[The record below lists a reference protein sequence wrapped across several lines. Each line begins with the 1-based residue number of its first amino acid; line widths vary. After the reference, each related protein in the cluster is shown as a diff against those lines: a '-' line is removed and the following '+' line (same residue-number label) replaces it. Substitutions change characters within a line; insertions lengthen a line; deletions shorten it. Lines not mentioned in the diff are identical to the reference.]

1 MIRRCLRL
9 TLRNVDGL
17 ITALVLPV
25 MLMLTFVYLFG
36 GAIETGTAYVNYVL
50 PGVLLVSAGFG
61 VGATA
66 VSVSHDL
73 TGGIIDWFRSMDVRG
88 EALLAGHVVA
98 SVGRNLVSTVLVF
111 AVAFAIGFR
120 SNADALAWL
129 GAISV
134 LVLFIL
140 SLSWLCAAL
149 GLLATSPEA
158 AGGYTFL
165 ISFLPYPSRA
175 VRDPV
180 PAAYPLTSRPFLGPD
195 VGG

>member
-1 MIRRCLRL
+1 MSESALRLPANPLSDVVTMIRRCLRL

-25 MLMLTFVYLFG
+25 MLMLIFVYLFG

-73 TGGIIDWFRSMDVRG
+73 TGGIIDRFRSMDVRG

-120 SNADALAWL
+120 RTPTPWRGWVRSQCWCSSSCPCP
-129 GAISV
+129 GCVRPSG
-134 LVLFIL
+134 
-140 SLSWLCAAL
+140 C
-149 GLLATSPEA
+149 SPRHRRPP
-158 AGGYTFL
+158 AGTR
-165 ISFLPYPSRA
+165 S
-175 VRDPV
+175 
-180 PAAYPLTSRPFLGPD
+180 
-195 VGG
+195 